1 MQLPEWAID
10 LVFPAQGYARR
21 RRQEFIDD
29 RRRHHHLVR
38 AEQVSPADAGQP
50 TPDEESL
57 RARRDAARD
66 HRLARISSI
75 AADQGELLHAKAG
88 EIERAGTVRISTAAG
103 EISATLVRFRW
114 GKDVLDISRTR
125 GGQQAGWSL
134 GTVPRAPAEA
144 RTAAITFDLAKA
156 LAALEPL
163 PPSG

>member
-1 MQLPEWAID
+1 VQLPEWAIE

-29 RRRHHHLVR
+29 GRRHHHLAQ
-38 AEQVSPADAGQP
+38 AEQVSSADGGQP
-50 TPDEESL
+50 APDEESL
-57 RARRDAARD
+57 RARREAARD
-66 HRLARISSI
+66 HRFARISSI
-75 AADQGELLHAKAG
+75 TADQGELLHAKAE
-88 EIERAGTVRISTAAG
+88 EIERTGTAYISTAAG
-103 EISATLVRFRW
+103 EISASLVRFRW

-134 GTVPRAPAEA
+134 GTVPRAPAQA